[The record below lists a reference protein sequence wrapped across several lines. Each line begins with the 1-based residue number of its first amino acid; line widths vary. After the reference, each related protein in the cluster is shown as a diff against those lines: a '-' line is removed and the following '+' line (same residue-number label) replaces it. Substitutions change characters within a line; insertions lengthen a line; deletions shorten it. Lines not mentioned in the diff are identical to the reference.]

1 MRIYLWLA
9 CWLAEIHKPH
19 DCNFAAQPRVE
30 CGTQEA
36 VWGGSRSVVG
46 KLGFENGELPLTES
60 SAGVFDGRY
69 LAFISSMKIE

>member
-46 KLGFENGELPLTES
+46 KLVFE
-60 SAGVFDGRY
+60 
-69 LAFISSMKIE
+69 I